1 MTQKNFNEAS
11 QLFYSGLKEIVG
23 TKELARMAAAGLKG
37 AVEGDFSENETA
49 VNSLGSHDLGQ
60 VQSAMEKKFG
70 TKELQGLLVRSGRA
84 SCKFFVKQYGPGMQ
98 VTSME
103 YRLLPSKKRLTK
115 GLKAAAGLCSELFKK
130 EISVV
135 DENDHWI
142 WQENDTLSASRS
154 HTFGHECFFTIGLL
168 QEYLAW
174 LSGGKAFSVK
184 LAEQV
189 GQTGSACCLTISKQP
204 IE

>member
-1 MTQKNFNEAS
+1 MTQKTLHEVG
-11 QLFYSGLKEIVG
+11 QLVYSGLKEIVG
-23 TKELARMAAAGLKG
+23 TQELARMMAADLAGG
-37 AVEGDFSENETA
+37 SECDLSECETA
-49 VNSLGSHDLGQ
+49 ANFLRSDDLGL
-60 VQSAMEKKFG
+60 VKSAMEKKFG
-70 TKELQGLLVRSGRA
+70 KKELQGILVRTGRA

-98 VTSME
+98 VTSKE

-115 GLKAAAGLCSELFKK
+115 GLTAAAVQCSELFKK

-135 DENDHWI
+135 DEGDHWI
-142 WQENDTLSASRS
+142 WQENDTNSGSRPYLVDQD
-154 HTFGHECFFTIGLL
+154 CFFMIGLL

-184 LAEQV
+184 QAEKTDL
-189 GQTGSACCLTISKQP
+189 TGGACCLTISKQP